1 MMSTRRPFFRRR
13 SVTPPK
19 ETILS
24 SVLGEYLDPIDALFT
39 IFFSILFALLF
50 TLSYGILIYRGIIDS
65 SLANG
70 YGQELFAAILGA
82 VAAWGIIDGV
92 IYVLSEVFA
101 RGERYRLLRYVQ
113 SSDSDETAVA
123 AIADTLDFILKPIT
137 NDDQRVGLYHD
148 IAGYLSQ
155 AEPQTVGLQREDLVG
170 AATTILLSIVAVL
183 PSLLP
188 LLLLPD
194 NTALAIRISN
204 FLSFFVVF
212 ATGYSWGIHTDT
224 NPWKTGLL
232 LASVCLIMV
241 LIAMLLGG

>member
-1 MMSTRRPFFRRR
+1 M
-13 SVTPPK
+13 
-19 ETILS
+19 
-24 SVLGEYLDPIDALFT
+24 
-39 IFFSILFALLF
+39 
-50 TLSYGILIYRGIIDS
+50 
-65 SLANG
+65 
-70 YGQELFAAILGA
+70 
-82 VAAWGIIDGV
+82 
-92 IYVLSEVFA
+92 
-101 RGERYRLLRYVQ
+101 LRYVQ

-137 NDDQRVGLYHD
+137 NDNQRVGLYHD

-204 FLSFFVVF
+204 FLSFLWSLPQGIVGAFIPTQIPGKQVCFWPLF
-212 ATGYSWGIHTDT
+212 A
-224 NPWKTGLL
+224 
-232 LASVCLIMV
+232 
-241 LIAMLLGG
+241 